1 MGQNNDFERRI
12 AALESAVHGPLG
24 LVRQLNN
31 VAASLEA
38 VAATQETHTALLET
52 HTAELARLVIGQ
64 DAMRVTLARLVI
76 GQASTDAMLTVIL
89 QLLQNRTA

>member
-1 MGQNNDFERRI
+1 MSQNNDFERRI
-12 AALESAVHGPLG
+12 AALESAVYGPLG

-64 DAMRVTLARLVI
+64 
-76 GQASTDAMLTVIL
+76 ASTDAMLTVIL

>member
-52 HTAELARLVIGQ
+52 HTARQ